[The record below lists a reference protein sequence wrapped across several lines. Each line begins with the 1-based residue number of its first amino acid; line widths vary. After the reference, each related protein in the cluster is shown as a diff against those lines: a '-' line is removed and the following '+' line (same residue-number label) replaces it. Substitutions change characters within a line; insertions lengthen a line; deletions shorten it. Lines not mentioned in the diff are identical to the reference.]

1 MNRLRVVLPIFA
13 ILVVPLLAA
22 TAAFAGPNEGGTL
35 IVHANP
41 SVSDTTDHGFCGE
54 SGLTHCSM
62 TQDSLPYEPGIPRV
76 WFILASFGPSAQPRL
91 KATSFGVAYDSTR
104 LVVLASGTC
113 ADFEI
118 PGNRWPAPGTGTG
131 QSWTECRT
139 GELAECYWFAGYTYG
154 EPGSPDTTSFAV
166 VPHPRHGAV
175 FVDDSMPPL
184 EDTVLDFG
192 RLGFGHSGF
201 TVCYRMDSPSGPDD
215 PEPDPLGGDFPF
227 PTEEEQGSF
236 EPGKYWYQGHE
247 VSVTWD
253 QLASAESFEQLW
265 EMRSGADEDTLLFG
279 GYPHRLYR
287 NARYYDPLR
296 GSSPE
301 DLADYALLELAADSV
316 RGEPN
321 PERQAERYLAVLQ
334 ALDPESRFVLRT
346 WRDGPLVIV
355 SLRDAV
361 ELQWR
366 FRGGN
371 ATGVPNFAP
380 RIAPAQRRD
389 TAEAKAALRGLLV
402 RRAWLV
408 QQCPGIE
415 GYIPPWLA
423 GRLQALVTAM
433 AQGQT
438 LEELVNCSASPPPPE
453 CSYDLLRFLTQ
464 VDSLLSR

>member
-41 SVSDTTDHGFCGE
+41 SLSYTTDHGFCGE

-215 PEPDPLGGDFPF
+215 PEPGPLGGDFPF

-265 EMRSGADEDTLLFG
+265 ETRSGADEDTLFFG
-279 GYPHRLYR
+279 GYPYR
-287 NARYYDPLR
+287 TFPNVRYVHPLAGMSEVDR
-296 GSSPE
+296 QRFH
-301 DLADYALLELAADSV
+301 LLEQAADSV
-316 RGEPN
+316 RSETD
-321 PERQAERYLAVLQ
+321 PEVQARRYVEVLER
-334 ALDPESRFVLRT
+334 LDPEHALIQSVACAGDRVGIKL
-346 WRDGPLVIV
+346 P
-355 SLRDAV
+355 
-361 ELQWR
+361 
-366 FRGGN
+366 RGIDLFYEFEGDV
-371 ATGVPNFAP
+371 AHLPNFAP
-380 RIAPAQRRD
+380 RQLPLPPRD
-389 TAEAKAALRGLLV
+389 LPGVKLEVRQLLANRGWLL
-402 RRAWLV
+402 
-408 QQCPGIE
+408 QQAVGATT
-415 GYIPPWLA
+415 YIPTGLA
-423 GRLQALVTAM
+423 IRLQDLVSSLRA
-433 AQGQT
+433 GQH
-438 LEELVNCSASPPPPE
+438 LDDLVDCASPPPKDE
-453 CSYDLLRFLTQ
+453 CFRSVRRFLAQ
-464 VDSLLSR
+464 VDSLSSR